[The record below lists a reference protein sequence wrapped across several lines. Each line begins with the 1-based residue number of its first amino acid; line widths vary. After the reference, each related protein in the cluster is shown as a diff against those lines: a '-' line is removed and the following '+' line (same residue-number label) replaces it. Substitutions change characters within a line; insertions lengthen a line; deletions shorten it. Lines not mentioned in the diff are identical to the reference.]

1 MGWRAVCSPSTARPP
16 TTVSL
21 DDEQGVKR
29 ILVDTLSALWATVNN
44 LTRLRPTKRER
55 YRVTIFGSARTKPGH
70 WVYGEVQRDVE
81 VPAQGDVKVALG
93 Y

>member
-1 MGWRAVCSPSTARPP
+1 MIHERPAATPP

-21 DDEQGVKR
+21 DDEEGVKR

-70 WVYGEVQRDVE
+70 WVYGEVQRL
-81 VPAQGDVKVALG
+81 ATAR
-93 Y
+93 